1 MATEFNE
8 ITITNLNEQEK
19 GEFERIYR
27 ILTSD
32 MGELK
37 KSVSQQQYALED
49 AENDVQSLEAL
60 IALGRE
66 HGDENVRKFVENLS
80 KNVERNKQYVADM
93 YGQLEEYKERLE
105 RAQAFFDDFK
115 AQIVIDEDGN
125 GTVTDRAMFLVEYLN
140 SLGNILEPDEREEA
154 QRKQQQQ
161 QQ

>member
-8 ITITNLNEQEK
+8 ITITNLSEQEK

-60 IALGRE
+60 ISLGRE
-66 HGDENVRKFVENLS
+66 HGDDNVRKFVENLS

-115 AQIVIDEDGN
+115 AQIEIDEEGN